1 MFLPINDILHIIVKI
16 YICHLKSVRQLH
28 SSIPVKY
35 RPVDSLARTRITAP
49 VPRAGP
55 ARPR

>member
-1 MFLPINDILHIIVKI
+1 MFLPIN
-16 YICHLKSVRQLH
+16 YITYNIQNLYLSLKSVRLE
-28 SSIPVKY
+28 SSHIPVKY
-35 RPVDSLARTRITAP
+35 RPVDSLARARITAP